1 MKGDFKKL
9 HSSVMVRKSAAHES
23 LIFYSFK
30 HFIEHAQKRQMDR
43 YTIKTI
49 QGEDRKL
56 KTIRFGVRIR

>member
-1 MKGDFKKL
+1 
-9 HSSVMVRKSAAHES
+9 MVRKSAAHES